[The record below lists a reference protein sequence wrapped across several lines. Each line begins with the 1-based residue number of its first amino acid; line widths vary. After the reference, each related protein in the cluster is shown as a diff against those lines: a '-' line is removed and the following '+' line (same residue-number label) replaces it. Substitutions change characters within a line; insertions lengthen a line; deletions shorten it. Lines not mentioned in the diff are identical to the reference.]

1 MRRFLIALALFA
13 SLGAAFAVEPDE
25 MLKDPALEARARA
38 LSETLRCMVCQ
49 NQSIE
54 DSAAPLARDLR
65 LIVRERVLAG
75 DSDPQ
80 IRDYLVARYGEF
92 VLLDPRL
99 SAHTIALWA
108 IPGGILLIGAAWILF
123 MWFRGNRPQ
132 PQKLSRDEEELL
144 DEIIKKSKDL
154 TKL

>member
-13 SLGAAFAVEPDE
+13 SLGTALAVEPDE
-25 MLKDPALEARARA
+25 MLKDPALEARART

-65 LIVRERVLAG
+65 LIVRERIQAG
-75 DSDPQ
+75 DSDKQ
-80 IRDYLVARYGEF
+80 ICDYLVARYGEF
-92 VLLDPRL
+92 VLLDPRV
-99 SAHTIALWA
+99 SPRTIALWA
-108 IPGGILLIGAAWILF
+108 VPGGILLIGAAWIAF
-123 MWFRGNRPQ
+123 MWLRGNRPQ
-132 PQKLSRDEEELL
+132 PQKLSREEEKTL
-144 DEIIKKSKDL
+144 DEIIRKTNDL